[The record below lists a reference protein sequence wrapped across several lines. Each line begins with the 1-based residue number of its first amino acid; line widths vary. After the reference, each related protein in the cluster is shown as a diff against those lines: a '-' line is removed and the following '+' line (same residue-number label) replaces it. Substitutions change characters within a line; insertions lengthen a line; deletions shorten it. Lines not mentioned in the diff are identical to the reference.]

1 MKDTDIINN
10 LRDEN
15 NEFRKLEDEHK
26 RLEVTLADIDKK
38 KYLTAEEEME
48 RKNIQKQKL
57 QFKDKMAE
65 LVKGYK

>member
-1 MKDTDIINN
+1 MDKTEIIDN
-10 LRDEN
+10 LRNEN
-15 NEFRKLEDEHK
+15 DEFRKLEDEHR
-26 RLEVTLADIDKK
+26 RLEITLADIDKK

>member
-1 MKDTDIINN
+1 MNKTEIIDN
-10 LRDEN
+10 LRNEN
-15 NEFRKLEDEHK
+15 DEFRKLEDEHK
-26 RLEVTLADIDKK
+26 RLEITLADIDKK

>member
-1 MKDTDIINN
+1 MNKTEIIDN
-10 LRDEN
+10 LRNEN
-15 NEFRKLEDEHK
+15 DEFRKLEDEHK
-26 RLEVTLADIDKK
+26 RLEITLADIDKK
-38 KYLTAEEEME
+38 KYLTAEEEIE